1 MVRHGASPAA
11 ARVAFYR
18 EREDMPPIPLLICDD
33 SNMARKQLLRALP
46 ADWDA
51 TITQAVNGREA
62 LQAVREGKGDV
73 MLLDLTMPDMDGY
86 QVLAALREQGLHS
99 KVIVVSGD
107 VQDQALRRVRELGA
121 LAFVKK
127 PAEPEELR
135 RVLLKAGL
143 LEKSPGAA
151 LRGFTDST
159 IHIGFID
166 ALREAINVAM
176 GQAAAMLA
184 KVLGVFIHLPVPNV
198 NMLEASELHMVLADV
213 QKSQPTT
220 AICQGYIGGGIAGE
234 AMLIFH
240 DCDIADLARLMNRS
254 ALDYSDLEMLLD
266 LSSVIIGACL
276 SGLAQQLDVVFS
288 QSHPQILGD
297 HGAIDDLIAVGKQ
310 RWKKTLTVEI
320 SYALEGHCIHFDLLL
335 LFTED
340 SVQLLRDK
348 LDYLMN

>member
-1 MVRHGASPAA
+1 
-11 ARVAFYR
+11 
-18 EREDMPPIPLLICDD
+18 MPPIRLLICDD
-33 SNMARKQLLRALP
+33 SNMARKHLLRALP

-121 LAFVKK
+121 LAFIKK

-151 LRGFTDST
+151 LRGFTDSI

-198 NMLEASELHMVLADV
+198 NLLEASELHMVLADV
-213 QKSQPTT
+213 QNGQPTT

-288 QSHPQILGD
+288 QSHPQILND
-297 HGAIDDLIAVGKQ
+297 RGAIDDLIAVGKQ
-310 RWKKTLTVEI
+310 RWKKTLTVEV
-320 SYALEGHCIHFDLLL
+320 SYALEGHRIHFDLLL

>member
-1 MVRHGASPAA
+1 
-11 ARVAFYR
+11 
-18 EREDMPPIPLLICDD
+18 MPPIRLLICDD

-62 LQAVREGKGDV
+62 LDAVRAGKGDV

-121 LAFVKK
+121 LAFIKK

-143 LEKSPGAA
+143 LEKSPGAT
-151 LRGFTDST
+151 LRGFTDSI

-198 NMLEASELHMVLADV
+198 NLLEASELHMVLADV
-213 QKSQPTT
+213 QNGQPTT
-220 AICQGYIGGGIAGE
+220 AICEGYIGGGIAGE

-288 QSHPQILGD
+288 QSHPQILND
-297 HGAIDDLIAVGKQ
+297 RGAIDDLIAVGKQ
-310 RWKKTLTVEI
+310 RWKKTLTVEV
-320 SYALEGHCIHFDLLL
+320 SYALEGHRIHFDLLL